1 MFNPKILNMQEPTIE
16 QNKPDLAEI
25 AEEIKSYVNTTA
37 ELYKLKATDKGA
49 EIASVAII
57 NIVVGIFA
65 GMVLLFAS
73 LALAFLISAYIG
85 KMYSGFLIVAG
96 FYLLVSLFILF
107 VKDRWLKHTLVDNII
122 KVVYSN

>member
-1 MFNPKILNMQEPTIE
+1 MTEPNNE
-16 QNKPDLAEI
+16 KNKPDLAEI

-73 LALAFLISAYIG
+73 LALAFCISAYFD
-85 KMYSGFLIVAG
+85 KLYSGFLIVAG
-96 FYLLVSLFILF
+96 FYLLISVLILF
-107 VKDRWLKHTLVDNII
+107 VKDRWLKNTLVDSII